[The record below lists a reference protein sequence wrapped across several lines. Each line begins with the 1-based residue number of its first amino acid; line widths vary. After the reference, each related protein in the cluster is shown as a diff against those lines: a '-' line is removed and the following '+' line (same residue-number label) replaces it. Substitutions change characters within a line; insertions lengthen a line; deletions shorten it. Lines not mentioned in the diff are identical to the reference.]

1 VVNPIL
7 LIATGLGAAF
17 LLPVFDRAGR
27 ATARGVH
34 YIVLLFGLFVSG
46 SWIHALLGGAPAA
59 EITTGGWP
67 PPIGINLRFGLS
79 ESVLV
84 GLAYLTALVA
94 AFYLAHHEEDSSLK
108 SLVIQLTLVVGAT
121 GLIMTRDLFNTFVF
135 LEISG
140 IGSYAILSFGR
151 EKRGLEAGFKY
162 MLLGSTASVF
172 VLLGVAFLYKL
183 TGTLNIDDMTA
194 RLAGGPAVAGMG
206 IVLLLL
212 MAGLMAELKLF
223 PFNGPAIDIYEG
235 AEPGVIA
242 LLVGTTVN
250 ALLFTFFKILG
261 LYEGGNWA
269 VTISAVGMLTFV
281 LANLFATR
289 QENFRRMLGYSS
301 SAQLGLLVFLMPFVR
316 SGVIPL
322 SAAALLLINHTLAK
336 AALLWLSGIHGGEK
350 LDDWRGAFGSSG
362 VLRLCLAIAVLA
374 IAGLPPFPGF
384 WGKWQTLSGLAT
396 GGAWQW
402 MIPLLIGS
410 LLEFVYYFGF
420 LRRVLE
426 RRPGDVPARRP
437 SRALSESAG
446 VLLYSLLALS
456 IGMYT
461 GKDIFVGVPRSAL
474 VWLCSLGLALVFLR
488 ALPERI
494 KAAAALAGLSWAA
507 YLLLGQ
513 GGSCPLWS
521 LEGFFLL
528 TVFTGAILIAVAGM
542 GFPAGRRSFW
552 GLFLILSASIAGVF
566 ISSGL
571 LGFFVSWEVMTW
583 SSYLL
588 ICQGRNGSRPGYLYM
603 IFSGAAGFLVLG
615 GLMTAIGAGAG
626 TIPGLADLSGGIAL
640 AVWSLLAA
648 GFAIK
653 AAAWGVHIWAPGAY
667 SEAPDLLTPFLSGV
681 LSKAPIFGL
690 AAVAARVG
698 APGIL
703 HFGRNIGAFHV
714 LAWVGGA
721 TAFGMTLLAVFQED
735 AKRLLAYSSVGQVG
749 YLILAIAVM
758 TPLGWSA
765 GLWQVVNHMLFKG
778 LLFLAVAGVVYRT
791 GTRSFA
797 EMGGLIT
804 KMPLSFISV
813 LIGIIALSGV
823 PPLSGFAGKWLLYE
837 ALLERGWL
845 LLAGLAMFAS
855 VIAFLYCFRLI
866 HSIFLGQ
873 LKAENE
879 AVREAP
885 ISILVS
891 QYLMIAGI
899 MVLSIRPR
907 LLLEPVG
914 RLVSSFFGSDALA
927 FEAAGRISSSVGY
940 FNAMAIMVLVCVL
953 FVGLLAFLLFFGP
966 KSRKL
971 RRMDIVY
978 AAEIPPPP
986 EEIHYAWAFFKPYE
1000 RAFAPLLPPRVT
1012 AFWDSV
1018 RDVTMSIADAGR
1030 RFYTGNAQTYLLYT
1044 LLFILVLAG
1053 LGLAG

>member
-1 VVNPIL
+1 MVNPIL

-17 LLPVFDRAGR
+17 LLPVFDKAGR
-27 ATARGVH
+27 TTARAVH
-34 YIVLLFGLFVSG
+34 YLTLLLGLFISAFWV
-46 SWIHALLGGAPAA
+46 HALLGGAPPV
-59 EITTGGWP
+59 EITTGGWQ

-79 ESVLV
+79 EAVLV
-84 GLAYLTALVA
+84 TLAYLTALA
-94 AFYLAHHEEDSSLK
+94 AAAYLAHHEEESSVK
-108 SLVIQLTLVVGAT
+108 SLVIQLTLVIGAV

-151 EKRGLEAGFKY
+151 ERSGLEAGFKY

-172 VLLGVAFLYKL
+172 ILLGVAFLYKL
-183 TGTLNIDDMTA
+183 TGTLNIDDMAT

-206 IVLLLL
+206 LVLLLL

-250 ALLFTFFKILG
+250 ALLFTFFKILS
-261 LYEGGNWA
+261 LYQGGDWA
-269 VTISAVGMLTFV
+269 VTISTVGMLTFV

-301 SAQLGLLVFLMPFVR
+301 SAQLGLLVFLMPFVH
-316 SGVIPL
+316 SGAIPL
-322 SAAALLLINHTLAK
+322 AAAALLLLNHTLAK
-336 AALLWLSGIHGGEK
+336 AALLWMAGIHGGEK
-350 LDDWRGAFGSSG
+350 LGDWRGAFASSG
-362 VLRLCLAIAVLA
+362 LLRLCLAASVLA
-374 IAGLPPFPGF
+374 ISGLPPFPGF
-384 WGKWQTLSGLAT
+384 WGKWQALSGLARS
-396 GGAWQW
+396 GSWHW
-402 MIPLLIGS
+402 IVPLLIGS

-426 RRPGDVPARRP
+426 RRPGEAAAPVSRP
-437 SRALSESAG
+437 LSESGGA
-446 VLLYSLLALS
+446 LLFS
-456 IGMYT
+456 
-461 GKDIFVGVPRSAL
+461 V
-474 VWLCSLGLALVFLR
+474 LGLAAGLYAGRGAFTDSSVNTMLLLGGAGLVLILLR
-488 ALPERI
+488 DLPE
-494 KAAAALAGLSWAA
+494 KLQAAAALGGLSAA
-507 YLLLGQ
+507 AVSLFAH
-513 GGSCPLWS
+513 GGICPLWS
-521 LEGFFLL
+521 LEGFFL
-528 TVFTGAILIAVAGM
+528 TVALAGAILIAVAGL

-552 GLFLILSASIAGVF
+552 GLFLILTAAVVGIFTAPD
-566 ISSGL
+566 L

-588 ICQGRNGSRPGYLYM
+588 VSQGREGTGPGYLYM
-603 IFSGAAGFLVLG
+603 IFSGAAGFLILG
-615 GLMTAIGAGAG
+615 GMMTAIGAGVG
-626 TIPGLADLSGGIAL
+626 TITGLASLSGPVAL
-640 AVWSLLAA
+640 TAWSLLAA
-648 GFAIK
+648 GFAVK

-667 SEAPDLLTPFLSGV
+667 SEAPDLFTPFLSGV

-690 AAVAARVG
+690 AALAARIGGPAV
-698 APGIL
+698 L
-703 HFGRNIGAFHV
+703 HLTRNIGAFHV
-714 LAWVGGA
+714 LAWVGGV

-749 YLILAIAVM
+749 YLIMAIAVM

-765 GLWQVVNHMLFKG
+765 GLWHVANHMLFKG

-797 EMGGLIT
+797 DMGGLIT
-804 KMPLSFISV
+804 RMPLSFISV

-873 LKAENE
+873 LKQENE

-885 ISILVS
+885 ASILVS
-891 QYLMIAGI
+891 QGLLIAGI
-899 MVLSIRPR
+899 MVLSVWPQA
-907 LLLEPVG
+907 LLEPVG
-914 RLVSSFFGSDALA
+914 RLVSGVFGSEGLS
-927 FEAAGRISSSVGY
+927 FEAAGRISTSVGY
-940 FNAMAIMVLVCVL
+940 FNAVAIMTLVGVL
-953 FVGLLAFLLFFGP
+953 FVGLLAFLLFVGP
-966 KSRKL
+966 KSKKI
-971 RRMDIVY
+971 RRLDIVY

-1000 RAFAPLLPPRVT
+1000 RAFAPLLPARVT
-1012 AFWDSV
+1012 GFWDTV
-1018 RDVTMSIADAGR
+1018 RDVTISIADAGR